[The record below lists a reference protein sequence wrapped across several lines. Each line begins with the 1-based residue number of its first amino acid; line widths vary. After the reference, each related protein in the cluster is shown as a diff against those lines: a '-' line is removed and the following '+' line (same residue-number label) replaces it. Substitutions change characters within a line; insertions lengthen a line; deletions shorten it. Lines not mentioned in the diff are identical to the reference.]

1 MSSALSLTAMQWF
14 GLLHPVL
21 IILFVYPVVGATI
34 RLGTLA
40 RERRLQINP
49 LPASVPVEHA
59 EHGRWVAGGVL
70 VAVLIAFFHSY
81 LAAWFEAAPGG
92 LAGVGRLVALAFAE
106 LGTVVIYLRLLKVR
120 RPAARALFGLAC
132 WLALLLLG
140 AQPEI
145 NRLTDNPFD
154 ADFWRSHYW
163 SGVLLSGLLIASV
176 AAKPEIASHL
186 SMRRLHVYANVLV
199 AVLLAVQAI
208 TGTRNLLAA

>member
-1 MSSALSLTAMQWF
+1 MQWV

-92 LAGVGRLVALAFAE
+92 LAGVGRLVALALAE

-120 RPAARALFGLAC
+120 RPAARALLGLAC

-176 AAKPEIASHL
+176 AAKPEIARHL

>member
-1 MSSALSLTAMQWF
+1 MSSALSLGAMQWF

-81 LAAWFEAAPGG
+81 LAAWLEASPGG
-92 LAGVGRLVALAFAE
+92 LAGVGRLVALALAE

-120 RPAARALFGLAC
+120 RPAARALLGLAC

-176 AAKPEIASHL
+176 AAKPEIARHL

>member
-1 MSSALSLTAMQWF
+1 MSSALSLTPMQWL

-81 LAAWFEAAPGG
+81 LAAWLEASPGG
-92 LAGVGRLVALAFAE
+92 LAGVGRLVVLAFAE

-120 RPAARALFGLAC
+120 RPASRALLGLAC
-132 WLALLLLG
+132 WLALLVLG

-145 NRLTDNPFD
+145 NRLTDNPFH

-163 SGVLLSGLLIASV
+163 SGVLLSGLLLASV
-176 AAKPEIASHL
+176 AAKPEIARHL

-199 AVLLAVQAI
+199 AILLAVQAI

>member
-1 MSSALSLTAMQWF
+1 MQWL

-92 LAGVGRLVALAFAE
+92 LAGVGRLVALALSE
-106 LGTVVIYLRLLKVR
+106 LGIVVIYLRLLKVR
-120 RPAARALFGLAC
+120 RPAARALLGLAC

-145 NRLTDNPFD
+145 NRLTDNPFQ

-176 AAKPEIASHL
+176 AAKPEIARHL

>member
-70 VAVLIAFFHSY
+70 VAVLTAFFHSY
-81 LAAWFEAAPGG
+81 LAAWFEASPGG

-120 RPAARALFGLAC
+120 RPAARALLGLAC

-176 AAKPEIASHL
+176 AAKPEIARHL

>member
-1 MSSALSLTAMQWF
+1 MSSALSLTPMQWL

-59 EHGRWVAGGVL
+59 DHGRWVAGGVL
-70 VAVLIAFFHSY
+70 VAVLIAFAHSY
-81 LAAWFEAAPGG
+81 LAAWLKADPGG
-92 LAGVGRLVALAFAE
+92 WDGVGRLVMVVLAE
-106 LGTVVIYLRLLKVR
+106 LGTLAIYLLLLKVR
-120 RPAARALFGLAC
+120 RPPSRAVLALAC
-132 WLALLLLG
+132 WLALLVLG

-145 NRLTDNPFD
+145 NRLTDNPFNG
-154 ADFWRSHYW
+154 DFWRSHYW
-163 SGVLLSGLLIASV
+163 SGVLLTGLLFASV
-176 AAKPEIASHL
+176 AAKPEIARHL

-208 TGTRNLLAA
+208 TGTRNLLVF